1 METLEKYAGGTTL
14 NKFSFAMDSLHP
26 LACFWARED
35 SLWRCHPKYQIASF
49 VFQDLYSQRDNGVST
64 MTTRATIHQL
74 YKVVPK
80 NENDAF
86 SSKSLRIVSISK
98 MATHQGVD
106 FFERH
111 ACSGHCIGTNK

>member
-35 SLWRCHPKYQIASF
+35 SLWRCHPESQIARF
-49 VFQDLYSQRDNGVST
+49 VFQYLYYHRDNRVST
-64 MTTRATIHQL
+64 MTTIATRHQL
-74 YKVVPK
+74 YKVVHK

-86 SSKSLRIVSISK
+86 SSKYLRIVSISK

-106 FFERH
+106 LFERH
-111 ACSGHCIGTNK
+111 ACSGHYIGTNK